1 MKKCSMDASA
11 VDFPIMVELGR
22 SLDICVIVK
31 TAMDL
36 GEVVVVEGNLVA
48 VLMMNEEVHL
58 LLGFLITISLRVLM
72 RLIIGQWIRNHCLP
86 MILDD
91 KAVTV
96 HSAAAEAEAEAEEAA
111 EVLEVVLELMK
122 LIIGRLVKSRCL
134 LHLRLLVRVFV
145 ILGRILIARAEED
158 TVSRRGR
165 GLDWFSI
172 HQEVKLELTSL

>member
-1 MKKCSMDASA
+1 
-11 VDFPIMVELGR
+11 
-22 SLDICVIVK
+22 
-31 TAMDL
+31 
-36 GEVVVVEGNLVA
+36 
-48 VLMMNEEVHL
+48 
-58 LLGFLITISLRVLM
+58 
-72 RLIIGQWIRNHCLP
+72 

-96 HSAAAEAEAEAEEAA
+96 HSAAAEAEAEAA

>member
-1 MKKCSMDASA
+1 
-11 VDFPIMVELGR
+11 
-22 SLDICVIVK
+22 VIVK

-96 HSAAAEAEAEAEEAA
+96 HSAAAEAEAEAA

>member
-1 MKKCSMDASA
+1 
-11 VDFPIMVELGR
+11 
-22 SLDICVIVK
+22 
-31 TAMDL
+31 MDL

-96 HSAAAEAEAEAEEAA
+96 HSAAAEAEAEEAA

>member
-96 HSAAAEAEAEAEEAA
+96 HSAAAEAEAEAA

>member
-1 MKKCSMDASA
+1 
-11 VDFPIMVELGR
+11 
-22 SLDICVIVK
+22 
-31 TAMDL
+31 
-36 GEVVVVEGNLVA
+36 
-48 VLMMNEEVHL
+48 
-58 LLGFLITISLRVLM
+58 
-72 RLIIGQWIRNHCLP
+72 

-96 HSAAAEAEAEAEEAA
+96 HSAAAEAEAEAEAEEAA

>member
-1 MKKCSMDASA
+1 MDASA

-22 SLDICVIVK
+22 ILDICVIVK

>member
-96 HSAAAEAEAEAEEAA
+96 HSAAAEAEAEEAA